1 MVRRTNP
8 RHELEC
14 DEVFGPICSLTT
26 AASLDEAIAQANSVR
41 QGLVGAVFSR
51 DLGAAVA
58 VSHRLAAGMI
68 KINAPTSGVDFYL
81 PFGGVK
87 DSSYGGREQGKSAID
102 TYTSVHTVTVSA

>member
-1 MVRRTNP
+1 
-8 RHELEC
+8 
-14 DEVFGPICSLTT
+14 
-26 AASLDEAIAQANSVR
+26 
-41 QGLVGAVFSR
+41 
-51 DLGAAVA
+51 
-58 VSHRLAAGMI
+58 MI